1 MAAVSAPAHATLQ
14 IAVSVNGT
22 SAECV
27 DNTACDSNPAVGTID
42 ATESVGGVTF
52 INATAISTKGLADLL
67 TTASTN
73 IINNSGG
80 TANVEVTVGDTSYAA
95 PIKFVTTTASGTFL
109 LSSANTTNT
118 WWIDTANTQG
128 AGSPGDTPGAMVD
141 TFTFTGPALSYSHDN
156 ANIPFSATSPFS
168 MTMDA
173 TFTLAAGG
181 MLNDRGQAMF
191 TTAAIIPEAST
202 WVLMAL
208 GFAGLGYAGFRQT
221 RQSPRKLRL
230 TSV

>member
-14 IAVSVNGT
+14 IALSVNGVST
-22 SAECV
+22 ECV
-27 DNTACDSNPAVGTID
+27 DNTACDSNPAIGFID
-42 ATESVGGVTF
+42 SSETFGGVSF
-52 INATAISTKGLADLL
+52 INATATSMTSPTDLL
-67 TTASTN
+67 ATASTN

-80 TANVEVTVGDTSYAA
+80 TASVEVTVGDTSYAA
-95 PIKFVTTTASGTFL
+95 PIKFVSTTSSGTFL
-109 LSSANTTNT
+109 LSSANILGKFF
-118 WWIDTANTQG
+118 IDTANTQG
-128 AGSPGDTPGAMVD
+128 ANSPGDTPGTLVD
-141 TFTFTGPALSYSHDN
+141 TFPFTGPGLSYSHN
-156 ANIPFSATSPFS
+156 NFNIPFSATSPFS

-208 GFAGLGYAGFRQT
+208 GFAGLGYAGFRQA
-221 RQSPRKLRL
+221 RQSPR
-230 TSV
+230 SFA

>member
-14 IAVSVNGT
+14 IALSVNGAT
-22 SAECV
+22 DECV
-27 DNTACDSNPAVGTID
+27 DNTACDSNPAIGFID
-42 ATESVGGVTF
+42 ATGSVGGVSF
-52 INATAISTKGLADLL
+52 INATAVSTKGPTDLL
-67 TTASTN
+67 ATASTN

-80 TANVEVTVGDTSYAA
+80 TANVEVTVGDTSYTA

-118 WWIDTANTQG
+118 WWIDTGNTQG

-156 ANIPFSATSPFS
+156 ANIPFSAISPFS

-173 TFTLAAGG
+173 TFVLAAGG
-181 MLNDRGQAMF
+181 QLNDRGQAMF

-208 GFAGLGYAGFRQT
+208 GFAGLGYAGFRQA
-221 RQSPRKLRL
+221 RRVPRSL
-230 TSV
+230 V